1 MRCVSYTRTT
11 SCKSSE
17 SIPTDIIQQQNEQI
31 QKYIQSHGWK
41 LVAKYSDRKR
51 DDNENTAFEEMTMD
65 GISRK
70 FDMVV
75 VNSIDRCGKYISC
88 AEDVLAKTFFP
99 AGIHFSVVQDDFCSI
114 EKSREEID
122 EYFKEAN
129 YYKEKYKDATHNCV
143 AYLVG
148 TKERANDDG
157 EPSGTAGLPMLN
169 VLKKQELSNIIAIV
183 TRYFG
188 GIKLGAGGL
197 TRAYSQAVA
206 DALKEANIVEKH
218 LIDVYDVSLDYSLT
232 KKFEHLLKVNDIDC
246 INKEYDEQVTYRLY
260 IDDLSFFDTIQDLTS
275 NRYSKEFIKKE
286 YVPVK

>member
-1 MRCVSYTRTT
+1 MYIIVYFFLFYNFYAIIRTGETMRSIKETT
-11 SCKSSE
+11 TNTIIIKKSE
-17 SIPTDIIQQQNEQI
+17 FITTLIPCNDEKEIKDLIE
-31 QKYIQSHGWK
+31 
-41 LVAKYSDRKR
+41 LYSKD
-51 DDNENTAFEEMTMD
+51 
-65 GISRK
+65 
-70 FDMVV
+70 
-75 VNSIDRCGKYISC
+75 
-88 AEDVLAKTFFP
+88 
-99 AGIHFSVVQDDFCSI
+99 
-114 EKSREEID
+114 
-122 EYFKEAN
+122 
-129 YYKEKYKDATHNCV
+129 DATHNCV
-143 AYLVG
+143 AYRVG
-148 TKERANDDG
+148 PLEKADDDG

-218 LIDVYDVSLDYSLT
+218 LIDVYDVSLDYSFT

>member
-1 MRCVSYTRTT
+1 M
-11 SCKSSE
+11 K
-17 SIPTDIIQQQNEQI
+17 
-31 QKYIQSHGWK
+31 
-41 LVAKYSDRKR
+41 
-51 DDNENTAFEEMTMD
+51 
-65 GISRK
+65 
-70 FDMVV
+70 
-75 VNSIDRCGKYISC
+75 
-88 AEDVLAKTFFP
+88 
-99 AGIHFSVVQDDFCSI
+99 SI
-114 EKSREEID
+114 EKITEHTLVSKKSEFICTLIPLNDEEKINETID
-122 EYFKEAN
+122 

-218 LIDVYDVSLDYSLT
+218 LIGEISV
-232 KKFEHLLKVNDIDC
+232 KNIDF
-246 INKEYDEQVTYRLY
+246 IFNSKTYRGALFELVLPLN
-260 IDDLSFFDTIQDLTS
+260 IT
-275 NRYSKEFIKKE
+275 NKKE
-286 YVPVK
+286 TQS

>member
-1 MRCVSYTRTT
+1 MMKK
-11 SCKSSE
+11 KSMKLL
-17 SIPTDIIQQQNEQI
+17 III
-31 QKYIQSHGWK
+31 
-41 LVAKYSDRKR
+41 
-51 DDNENTAFEEMTMD
+51 
-65 GISRK
+65 
-70 FDMVV
+70 
-75 VNSIDRCGKYISC
+75 
-88 AEDVLAKTFFP
+88 
-99 AGIHFSVVQDDFCSI
+99 
-114 EKSREEID
+114 
-122 EYFKEAN
+122 
-129 YYKEKYKDATHNCV
+129 KEKYEDATHNCV

-218 LIDVYDVSLDYSLT
+218 LIDVYDVSLDYSFT

>member
-1 MRCVSYTRTT
+1 M
-11 SCKSSE
+11 KSIKEITEHTLIIKKSE
-17 SIPTDIIQQQNEQI
+17 FICTLIPLNDENKINE
-31 QKYIQSHGWK
+31 
-41 LVAKYSDRKR
+41 
-51 DDNENTAFEEMTMD
+51 T
-65 GISRK
+65 
-70 FDMVV
+70 
-75 VNSIDRCGKYISC
+75 ID
-88 AEDVLAKTFFP
+88 F
-99 AGIHFSVVQDDFCSI
+99 
-114 EKSREEID
+114 
-122 EYFKEAN
+122 
-129 YYKEKYKDATHNCV
+129 YKEKYKDATHNCV

-218 LIDVYDVSLDYSLT
+218 LIDVYDVSLDYNFT
-232 KKFEHLLKVNDIDC
+232 KKFEHLLKVNAIYC
-246 INKEYDEQVTYRLY
+246 INKEYSDQVTYRLY
-260 IDDLSFFDTIQDLTS
+260 IEDLSFFDTIQELTS
-275 NRYSKEFIKKE
+275 NRYTKEFIKKE